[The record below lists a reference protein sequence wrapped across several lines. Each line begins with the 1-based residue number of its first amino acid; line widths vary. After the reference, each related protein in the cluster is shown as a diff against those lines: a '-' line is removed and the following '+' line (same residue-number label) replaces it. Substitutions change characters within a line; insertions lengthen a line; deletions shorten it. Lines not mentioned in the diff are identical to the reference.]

1 MKWFLALLSLV
12 AVTAYGDPCTA
23 RGVSGLPIVEHPSA
37 KNGDQLAVIVTGDG
51 GWRRIDARIAE
62 RLRSEGVSV
71 VGFLTPDYFRS
82 LRTPDES
89 SCALERTIRYY
100 SDHWKRPS
108 ILLIGYSRGADV
120 LPFMVSR
127 LPADLRPSIKVI
139 ALLGL
144 EPTIDFQYRSK
155 WHRQR
160 PTTQYEVKPEVE
172 KLRGLKILCVYGDKE
187 TDSLCPAL
195 DPALAS
201 VMRVQGAHH
210 FAGNYRELADTILKA
225 AR

>member
-1 MKWFLALLSLV
+1 VKWLFALLSLV
-12 AVTAYGDPCTA
+12 AVTAHGEQCTA
-23 RGVSGLPIVEHPSA
+23 RGVSGLPIVERPST
-37 KNGDQLAVIVTGDG
+37 KDGDQLAVIVTGDG
-51 GWRRIDARIAE
+51 GWRRIDVKIAE

-120 LPFMVSR
+120 LPFMASP
-127 LPADLRPSIKVI
+127 LPADVRTSIKLI

-144 EPTIDFQYRSK
+144 EPAIDFQYRSK

-160 PTTQYEVKPEVE
+160 PTTQYAVKPEVE
-172 KLRGLKILCVYGDKE
+172 KLRGYRILCVYGDKE

-195 DPALAS
+195 DPTLAS
-201 VMRVQGAHH
+201 VIRVHGAHH
-210 FAGNYRELADTILKA
+210 FAGDYSGLADTILAA